1 MDCDSSSSVL
11 FLLLLLTAL
20 ALRTKKGL
28 LHCSRSLNF
37 FSRAECFSK
46 GEFLFKWLN
55 TFVVDASSLYVQSVP
70 KKEFVH
76 CFRWRCMNLSF
87 QSDSSDI
94 CTYHRSQI
102 TEIQPTPPNLLKW
115 TLDEKLL
122 GSKCRGISGYAKAA
136 CGNTDTVDNTS
147 FTFAVTNFLIMKF
160 SKNHQL
166 SHWEILMEKIQMG
179 RISRFSA
186 TNTLHTSKSL

>member
-1 MDCDSSSSVL
+1 MDCDSSPSVL
-11 FLLLLLTAL
+11 FLLLLLTVL

-28 LHCSRSLNF
+28 LHCSRCLNF
-37 FSRAECFSK
+37 FSRSECFSK

-87 QSDSSDI
+87 QWFKWHL
-94 CTYHRSQI
+94 HRSLI
-102 TEIQPTPPNLLKW
+102 TEEIQPTPPNLLKW